1 MTGMTQKSCEV
12 MWKASTV
19 GFTTG
24 WEINCPNTTLT
35 VTRIDRIDRTDT
47 YFRESTARR
56 QRGGLCA
63 LFIMHSGNTN
73 SRQMPPTTT
82 ARLWSSGTLGSRN
95 WNTSR
100 KRSPAGE
107 EERANGPMMTKYEMQ
122 EPQV

>member
-24 WEINCPNTTLT
+24 WEINCPKTTLT

-56 QRGGLCA
+56 QGGRVMCTLHHAQREHEQQADAAHHHGAA
-63 LFIMHSGNTN
+63 LEQ
-73 SRQMPPTTT
+73 RDV
-82 ARLWSSGTLGSRN
+82 
-95 WNTSR
+95 
-100 KRSPAGE
+100 GE
-107 EERANGPMMTKYEMQ
+107 QELEHVQEEIACG
-122 EPQV
+122 